1 MTSDVD
7 LTQAHDLD
15 RTIASDPDPYIAA
28 VLNLWP
34 PESDSDPGRP
44 ILWRG
49 ALAIAIAGVATLVLL
64 SVVIFE
70 SGHRPLPRSGSR
82 SDCRWF
88 YSPRQLLGLVPA
100 TSIEPASRTPE
111 GTRASPGA
119 GGVSRTGN
127 AGLYRDRRSHKF
139 SNGGHD
145 ANASLSR

>member
-70 SGHRPLPRSGSR
+70 SGHRALAAIWISVGLPVV
-82 SDCRWF
+82 
-88 YSPRQLLGLVPA
+88 LLAAAAARFSAGHVH
-100 TSIEPASRTPE
+100 
-111 GTRASPGA
+111 RA
-119 GGVSRTGN
+119 
-127 AGLYRDRRSHKF
+127 RDPH
-139 SNGGHD
+139 
-145 ANASLSR
+145 A